1 MTSAAGPASPGPA
14 SPQPVA
20 VLDAAAWQRL
30 HDLAVEAMGRAYAPY
45 SGFPVGAAA
54 LVDDG
59 RLVSGCNVE
68 NAGYGVTLC
77 AECGLVS
84 ELVRTGGGTLV
95 AFVCVDARAENLAPC
110 GRCRQ
115 LLSEHAHPGMLLAMP
130 GGLSTIDQVLP
141 DRFSDADL
149 AAVRTASAGPAVGGA
164 ASALPDTTGASSA
177 LPAAGAP
184 AAADA
189 SSTHPDEA
197 GAAPTRL
204 GNTGTASEP
213 TGAHAS

>member
-1 MTSAAGPASPGPA
+1 MTSIADPASPGPA

-20 VLDAAAWQRL
+20 VPDAATWQRL

-84 ELVRTGGGTLV
+84 ELVRTGGGKLM

-141 DRFSDADL
+141 DRFTDADL
-149 AAVRTASAGPAVGGA
+149 AAARPGSTGPAAAGTSSARPGTVGAPPALSAAGP
-164 ASALPDTTGASSA
+164 
-177 LPAAGAP
+177 P
-184 AAADA
+184 AAADT
-189 SSTHPDEA
+189 SSFHPD
-197 GAAPTRL
+197 AA
-204 GNTGTASEP
+204 GTASARSGQAGTSSEP
-213 TGAHAS
+213 TGAHAP